1 MKKKTTLFITLLVS
15 CMLLTGCGTTY
26 VKNENKEI
34 VKNEKTGQNLV
45 ENILCKPES
54 KEMIKS
60 YKENDIDI
68 SKLPKCSKF
77 KITSGGYEGVWTS
90 VFVKPLAW
98 FILLVTKILKNSGL
112 AIICT
117 TLIIRLIMMP
127 FTKKAAMQSENLQKV
142 KPELD
147 KLEKKYANKTDQ
159 ESLMMKSQE
168 MMMLY
173 KKYDIN
179 PLSGCLF
186 SFIQLPLFMAFYQSL
201 YRLPTVFEGNLG
213 PFDLGVSPLVAFG
226 NGSFQYLILVVLV
239 FFVTYYSFKLNTGA
253 SMSPE
258 QAAQMKMMRNM
269 SLVMIG
275 TASLSVS
282 SAISFYWITN
292 SSFTIIQ
299 NLYVKK
305 VAKK

>member
-1 MKKKTTLFITLLVS
+1 MKKKTIVFLSLLIS
-15 CMLLTGCGTTY
+15 CMFLTGCTSY
-26 VKNENKEI
+26 VKDEDNKI
-34 VKNEKTGQNLV
+34 VKNETTGQNLV
-45 ENILCKPES
+45 ENILCRPES
-54 KEMIKS
+54 KEILKS
-60 YKENDIDI
+60 YKEHELDI

-77 KITSGGYEGVWTS
+77 KVTSGGYEGVWTS

-98 FILLVTKILKNSGL
+98 FILLITKIVKNSGL
-112 AIICT
+112 AIIVA
-117 TLIIRLIMMP
+117 TLTIRLLMMP
-127 FTKKAAMQSENLQKV
+127 LTRKAAMQSENLQKV
-142 KPELD
+142 KPEMD

-159 ESLMMKSQE
+159 ESMMMKSQE
-168 MMMLY
+168 LMMLY

-186 SFIQLPLFMAFYQSL
+186 SFIQLPLFMAFYESL
-201 YRLPTVFEGNLG
+201 YRLPAVFEGNLG
-213 PFDLGVSPLVAFG
+213 PFDLGISPLVAMG
-226 NGSFQYLILVVLV
+226 NGSYQYLILVALV
-239 FFVTYYSFKLNTGA
+239 FFVTFYSFKLNSGA

-258 QAAQMKMMRNM
+258 QEAQMKMMRNM

-275 TASLSVS
+275 TAAFSIS

-292 SSFTIIQ
+292 SSFTIFQ

>member
-1 MKKKTTLFITLLVS
+1 MKKKVIVFLSLVIS
-15 CMLLTGCGTTY
+15 CMFLTGCTSY
-26 VKNENKEI
+26 VKDKDNKVVKNET
-34 VKNEKTGQNLV
+34 TGQNLV
-45 ENILCKPES
+45 ENILCRPES
-54 KEMIKS
+54 KEILKS
-60 YKENDIDI
+60 YKEHDLDI

-77 KITSGGYEGVWTS
+77 KVTSGGYEGVWTS
-90 VFVKPLAW
+90 LFVKPLAW
-98 FILLVTKILKNSGL
+98 FILLITKIVKNSGL
-112 AIICT
+112 AIILA
-117 TLIIRLIMMP
+117 TLTIRLIMMP
-127 FTKKAAMQSENLQKV
+127 MTRKAAMQSENLQKV
-142 KPELD
+142 KPEMD

-159 ESLMMKSQE
+159 ESMMMKSQE
-168 MMMLY
+168 LMALY

-186 SFIQLPLFMAFYQSL
+186 SFIQLPLFMAFYESL
-201 YRLPTVFEGNLG
+201 YRLPTIFEGNVG
-213 PFDLGVSPLVAFG
+213 PFDLGVSPLVALG
-226 NGSFQYLILVVLV
+226 NGSYQYLILVALV
-239 FFVTYYSFKLNTGA
+239 FVVTFYSFKLNSGA

-275 TASLSVS
+275 TAAFSIS

-292 SSFTIIQ
+292 SSFTIFQ

>member
-1 MKKKTTLFITLLVS
+1 MKKKTIVFLSLLIS
-15 CMLLTGCGTTY
+15 CMFLTGCTSY
-26 VKNENKEI
+26 VKDEDNKI
-34 VKNEKTGQNLV
+34 VKNETTGQNLV
-45 ENILCKPES
+45 ENILCRPES
-54 KEMIKS
+54 KEILKS
-60 YKENDIDI
+60 YKEHDLDI

-77 KITSGGYEGVWTS
+77 KVTSGGYEGVWTS

-98 FILLVTKILKNSGL
+98 FILLITKIVKNSGL
-112 AIICT
+112 AIIVA
-117 TLIIRLIMMP
+117 TLTIRLLMMP
-127 FTKKAAMQSENLQKV
+127 LTRKAAMQSENLQKV
-142 KPELD
+142 KPEMD

-159 ESLMMKSQE
+159 ESMMMKSQE
-168 MMMLY
+168 LMMLY

-186 SFIQLPLFMAFYQSL
+186 SFIQLPLFMAFYESL
-201 YRLPTVFEGNLG
+201 YRLPAVFEGNLG
-213 PFDLGVSPLVAFG
+213 PFDLGISPLVAMG
-226 NGSFQYLILVVLV
+226 NGSYQYLILVALV
-239 FFVTYYSFKLNTGA
+239 FFVTFYSFKLNSGA

-258 QAAQMKMMRNM
+258 QEAQMKMMRNM

-275 TASLSVS
+275 TAAFSIS

-292 SSFTIIQ
+292 SSFTILQ

>member
-1 MKKKTTLFITLLVS
+1 MKKKTIVFLSLLIS
-15 CMLLTGCGTTY
+15 CMCLTGCTSY
-26 VKNENKEI
+26 VKDDDNKI
-34 VKNEKTGQNLV
+34 VKNETTGQNLV
-45 ENILCKPES
+45 ENILCRPES
-54 KEMIKS
+54 KEILKS
-60 YKENDIDI
+60 YKEYDLDI

-77 KITSGGYEGVWTS
+77 KVTSGGYEGVWTS
-90 VFVKPLAW
+90 LFVKPLAW
-98 FILLVTKILKNSGL
+98 FILLITKIVKNSGL
-112 AIICT
+112 AIIVA

-127 FTKKAAMQSENLQKV
+127 LTRKAAMQSENLQKV
-142 KPELD
+142 KPEMD

-159 ESLMMKSQE
+159 ESMMMKSQE
-168 MMMLY
+168 LMMLY

-186 SFIQLPLFMAFYQSL
+186 SFIQLPLFMAFYESL
-201 YRLPTVFEGNLG
+201 YRLPAVFEGNLG
-213 PFDLGVSPLVAFG
+213 PFDLGVSPLVAMG
-226 NGSFQYLILVVLV
+226 NGSYQYLILVALV
-239 FFVTYYSFKLNTGA
+239 FFVTFYSFKLNSGA

-258 QAAQMKMMRNM
+258 QEAQMKMMRNM

-275 TASLSVS
+275 TAAFSIS

-292 SSFTIIQ
+292 SSFTIFQ

>member
-1 MKKKTTLFITLLVS
+1 MF
-15 CMLLTGCGTTY
+15 LTGCTSY
-26 VKNENKEI
+26 VKDDDNKI
-34 VKNEKTGQNLV
+34 VKNETTGQNLV
-45 ENILCKPES
+45 ENILCRPES
-54 KEMIKS
+54 KEILKS
-60 YKENDIDI
+60 YKEHDLDI

-77 KITSGGYEGVWTS
+77 KVTSGGYEGVWTS

-98 FILLVTKILKNSGL
+98 FILLITKIVKNSGL
-112 AIICT
+112 AIIVA
-117 TLIIRLIMMP
+117 TLTIRLLMMP
-127 FTKKAAMQSENLQKV
+127 LTRKAAMQSENLQKV
-142 KPELD
+142 KPEMD

-159 ESLMMKSQE
+159 ESMMMKSQE
-168 MMMLY
+168 LMMLY

-186 SFIQLPLFMAFYQSL
+186 SFIQLPLFMAFYESL
-201 YRLPTVFEGNLG
+201 YRLPAVFEGNLG
-213 PFDLGVSPLVAFG
+213 PFDLGISPLVAMG
-226 NGSFQYLILVVLV
+226 NGSYQYLILVALV
-239 FFVTYYSFKLNTGA
+239 FFVTFYSFKLNSGA

-258 QAAQMKMMRNM
+258 QEAQMKMMRNM

-275 TASLSVS
+275 TAAFSIS

-292 SSFTIIQ
+292 SSFTIFQ

>member
-1 MKKKTTLFITLLVS
+1 MKKKTIVFLSLLIS
-15 CMLLTGCGTTY
+15 CMFLTGCTSY
-26 VKNENKEI
+26 VKDEDNKI
-34 VKNEKTGQNLV
+34 VKNETTGQNLV
-45 ENILCKPES
+45 ENILCRPES
-54 KEMIKS
+54 KEILKS
-60 YKENDIDI
+60 YKEHDLDI

-77 KITSGGYEGVWTS
+77 KVTSGGYEGVWTS

-98 FILLVTKILKNSGL
+98 FILLITKVVKNSGL
-112 AIICT
+112 AIIVA
-117 TLIIRLIMMP
+117 TLIIRLLMMP
-127 FTKKAAMQSENLQKV
+127 LTRKAAMQSENLQKV
-142 KPELD
+142 KPEMD

-159 ESLMMKSQE
+159 ESMMMKSQE
-168 MMMLY
+168 LMMLY

-186 SFIQLPLFMAFYQSL
+186 SFIQLPLFMAFYESL
-201 YRLPTVFEGNLG
+201 YRLPAVFEGNLG
-213 PFDLGVSPLVAFG
+213 PFDLGISPLVAMG
-226 NGSFQYLILVVLV
+226 NGSYQYLILVALV
-239 FFVTYYSFKLNTGA
+239 FFVTFYSFKLNSGA

-258 QAAQMKMMRNM
+258 QEAQMKMMRNM

-275 TASLSVS
+275 TAAFSIS

-292 SSFTIIQ
+292 SSFTIFQ

>member
-1 MKKKTTLFITLLVS
+1 MF
-15 CMLLTGCGTTY
+15 LTGCTSY
-26 VKNENKEI
+26 VKDEDNKI
-34 VKNEKTGQNLV
+34 VKNETTGQNLV
-45 ENILCKPES
+45 ENILCRPES
-54 KEMIKS
+54 KEILKS
-60 YKENDIDI
+60 YKEHDLDI

-77 KITSGGYEGVWTS
+77 KVTSGGYEGVWTS

-98 FILLVTKILKNSGL
+98 FILLITKIVKNSGL
-112 AIICT
+112 AIIVA
-117 TLIIRLIMMP
+117 TLTIRLLMMP
-127 FTKKAAMQSENLQKV
+127 LTRKAAMQSENLQKV
-142 KPELD
+142 KPEMD

-159 ESLMMKSQE
+159 ESMMMKSQE
-168 MMMLY
+168 LMMLY

-186 SFIQLPLFMAFYQSL
+186 SFIQLPLFMAFYESL
-201 YRLPTVFEGNLG
+201 YRLPAVFEGNLG
-213 PFDLGVSPLVAFG
+213 PFDLGISPLVAMG
-226 NGSFQYLILVVLV
+226 NGSYQYLILVALV
-239 FFVTYYSFKLNTGA
+239 FFVTFYSFKLNSGA

-258 QAAQMKMMRNM
+258 QEAQMKMMRNM

-275 TASLSVS
+275 TAAFSIS

-292 SSFTIIQ
+292 SSFTIFQ

>member
-1 MKKKTTLFITLLVS
+1 MKKKTIVFLSLLIS
-15 CMLLTGCGTTY
+15 CMFLTGCTSY
-26 VKNENKEI
+26 VKDEDNKI
-34 VKNEKTGQNLV
+34 VKNETTGQNLV
-45 ENILCKPES
+45 ENILCRPES
-54 KEMIKS
+54 KEILKS
-60 YKENDIDI
+60 YKEHDLDI

-77 KITSGGYEGVWTS
+77 KVTSGGYEGVWTS

-98 FILLVTKILKNSGL
+98 FILLITKIVKNSGL
-112 AIICT
+112 AIIVA
-117 TLIIRLIMMP
+117 TLIIRLLMMP
-127 FTKKAAMQSENLQKV
+127 LTRKAAMQSENLQKV
-142 KPELD
+142 KPEMD

-159 ESLMMKSQE
+159 ESMMMKSQE
-168 MMMLY
+168 LMMLY

-186 SFIQLPLFMAFYQSL
+186 SFIQLPLFMAFYESL
-201 YRLPTVFEGNLG
+201 YRLPAVFEGNLG
-213 PFDLGVSPLVAFG
+213 PFDLGISPLVAMG
-226 NGSFQYLILVVLV
+226 NGSYQYLILVALV
-239 FFVTYYSFKLNTGA
+239 FFVTFYSFKLNSGA

-258 QAAQMKMMRNM
+258 QEAQMKMMRNM

-275 TASLSVS
+275 TAAFSIS

-292 SSFTIIQ
+292 SSFTIFQ

>member
-1 MKKKTTLFITLLVS
+1 MKKKTIVFLSLLIS
-15 CMLLTGCGTTY
+15 CMFLTGCTSY
-26 VKNENKEI
+26 VKDEDNKI
-34 VKNEKTGQNLV
+34 VKNETTGQNLV
-45 ENILCKPES
+45 ENILCRPES
-54 KEMIKS
+54 KEILKS
-60 YKENDIDI
+60 YKEHDLDI

-77 KITSGGYEGVWTS
+77 KVTSGGYEGVWTS

-98 FILLVTKILKNSGL
+98 FILLITKIVKNSGL
-112 AIICT
+112 AIIVA
-117 TLIIRLIMMP
+117 TLTIRLLMMP
-127 FTKKAAMQSENLQKV
+127 LTRKAAMQSENLQKV
-142 KPELD
+142 KHEMD

-159 ESLMMKSQE
+159 ESMMMKSQE
-168 MMMLY
+168 LMMLY

-186 SFIQLPLFMAFYQSL
+186 SFIQLPLFMAFYESL
-201 YRLPTVFEGNLG
+201 YRLPAVFEGNLG
-213 PFDLGVSPLVAFG
+213 PFDLGISPLVAMG
-226 NGSFQYLILVVLV
+226 NGSYQYLILVALV
-239 FFVTYYSFKLNTGA
+239 FFVTFYSFKLNSGA

-258 QAAQMKMMRNM
+258 QEAQMKMMRNM

-275 TASLSVS
+275 TAAFSIS

-292 SSFTIIQ
+292 SSFTIFQ

>member
-1 MKKKTTLFITLLVS
+1 MKKKTIVFLSLLIS
-15 CMLLTGCGTTY
+15 CMFLTGCTSY
-26 VKNENKEI
+26 VKDEDNKI
-34 VKNEKTGQNLV
+34 VKNETTGQNLV
-45 ENILCKPES
+45 ENILCRPES
-54 KEMIKS
+54 KEILKS
-60 YKENDIDI
+60 YKEHDLDI

-77 KITSGGYEGVWTS
+77 KVTSGGYEGVWTS

-98 FILLVTKILKNSGL
+98 FILFITKIVKNSGL
-112 AIICT
+112 AIIVA
-117 TLIIRLIMMP
+117 TLTIRLLMMP
-127 FTKKAAMQSENLQKV
+127 LTRKAAMQSENLQKV
-142 KPELD
+142 KPEMD

-159 ESLMMKSQE
+159 ESMMMKSQE
-168 MMMLY
+168 LMMLY

-186 SFIQLPLFMAFYQSL
+186 SFIQLPLFMAFYESL
-201 YRLPTVFEGNLG
+201 YRLPAVFEGNLG
-213 PFDLGVSPLVAFG
+213 PFDLGISPLVAMG
-226 NGSFQYLILVVLV
+226 NGSYQYLILVALV
-239 FFVTYYSFKLNTGA
+239 FFVTFYSFKLNSGA

-258 QAAQMKMMRNM
+258 QEAQMKMMRNM

-275 TASLSVS
+275 TAAFSIS

-292 SSFTIIQ
+292 SSFTIFQ

>member
-15 CMLLTGCGTTY
+15 CMLLTGCTSY

-34 VKNEKTGQNLV
+34 VKNETTGQNLV

-54 KEMIKS
+54 KEILKS

-77 KITSGGYEGVWTS
+77 KVTSGGYEGVWTS
-90 VFVKPLAW
+90 LFVKPLAW
-98 FILLVTKILKNSGL
+98 FILLVSKILKNSGL
-112 AIICT
+112 AIIST

-147 KLEKKYANKTDQ
+147 KLEKKYANKNDQ

-168 MMMLY
+168 MMLLY

-186 SFIQLPLFMAFYQSL
+186 SFIQLPLFMAFYESL
-201 YRLPTVFEGNLG
+201 YRLPAIFEGNLG
-213 PFDLGVSPLVAFG
+213 PFDLGVSPIVALG
-226 NGSFQYLILVVLV
+226 NGSYQYLILVVLV

-258 QAAQMKMMRNM
+258 QASQMKMMRNM

-275 TASLSVS
+275 TASFTVS

>member
-1 MKKKTTLFITLLVS
+1 MKKKTIVFLSLLIS
-15 CMLLTGCGTTY
+15 CMFLTGCTSY
-26 VKNENKEI
+26 VKDEDNKI
-34 VKNEKTGQNLV
+34 VKNETTGQNLV
-45 ENILCKPES
+45 ENILCRPES
-54 KEMIKS
+54 KEILKS
-60 YKENDIDI
+60 YKEHDLDI

-77 KITSGGYEGVWTS
+77 KVTSGGYEGVWTS

-98 FILLVTKILKNSGL
+98 FILLITKIVKNSGL
-112 AIICT
+112 AIIVA
-117 TLIIRLIMMP
+117 TLTIRLLMMP
-127 FTKKAAMQSENLQKV
+127 LTRKAAMQSENLQKV
-142 KPELD
+142 KPEMD

-159 ESLMMKSQE
+159 ESMMMKSQE
-168 MMMLY
+168 LMMLY

-186 SFIQLPLFMAFYQSL
+186 SFIQLPLFMAFYESL
-201 YRLPTVFEGNLG
+201 YRLPAVFEGNLG
-213 PFDLGVSPLVAFG
+213 SFDLGISPLVAMG
-226 NGSFQYLILVVLV
+226 NGSYQYLILVALV
-239 FFVTYYSFKLNTGA
+239 FFVTFYSFKLNSGA

-258 QAAQMKMMRNM
+258 QEAQMKMMRNM

-275 TASLSVS
+275 TAAFSIS

-292 SSFTIIQ
+292 SSFTILQ

>member
-1 MKKKTTLFITLLVS
+1 MKKKTIVFLSLLIS
-15 CMLLTGCGTTY
+15 CMFLTGCTSY
-26 VKNENKEI
+26 VKDEDNKI
-34 VKNEKTGQNLV
+34 VKNETTGQNLV
-45 ENILCKPES
+45 ENILCRPES
-54 KEMIKS
+54 KEILKS
-60 YKENDIDI
+60 YKEHDLDI

-77 KITSGGYEGVWTS
+77 KVTSGGYEGVWTS

-98 FILLVTKILKNSGL
+98 FILLITKIVKNSGL
-112 AIICT
+112 AIIVA
-117 TLIIRLIMMP
+117 TLTIRLLMMP
-127 FTKKAAMQSENLQKV
+127 LTRKAAMQSENLQKV
-142 KPELD
+142 KPEMD

-159 ESLMMKSQE
+159 ESMMMKSQE
-168 MMMLY
+168 LMMLY

-186 SFIQLPLFMAFYQSL
+186 SFIQLPLFMAFYESL
-201 YRLPTVFEGNLG
+201 YRLPAVFEGNLG
-213 PFDLGVSPLVAFG
+213 SFDLGISPLVAMG
-226 NGSFQYLILVVLV
+226 NGSYQYLILVALV
-239 FFVTYYSFKLNTGA
+239 FFVTFYSFKLNSGA

-258 QAAQMKMMRNM
+258 QEAQMKMMRNM

-275 TASLSVS
+275 TAAFSIS

-292 SSFTIIQ
+292 SSFTIFQ

>member
-1 MKKKTTLFITLLVS
+1 MKKKTIVFLSLLIS
-15 CMLLTGCGTTY
+15 CMFLTGCTSY
-26 VKNENKEI
+26 VKDEDNKI
-34 VKNEKTGQNLV
+34 VKNETTGQNLV
-45 ENILCKPES
+45 ENILCRPES
-54 KEMIKS
+54 KEILKS
-60 YKENDIDI
+60 YKEHDLDI

-77 KITSGGYEGVWTS
+77 KVTSGGYEGVWTS

-98 FILLVTKILKNSGL
+98 FILFITKIVKNSGL
-112 AIICT
+112 AIIVA
-117 TLIIRLIMMP
+117 TLIIRLLMMP
-127 FTKKAAMQSENLQKV
+127 LTRKAAMQSENLQKV
-142 KPELD
+142 KPEMD

-159 ESLMMKSQE
+159 ESMMMKSQE
-168 MMMLY
+168 LMMLY

-186 SFIQLPLFMAFYQSL
+186 SFIQLPLFMAFYESL
-201 YRLPTVFEGNLG
+201 YRLPAVFEGNLG
-213 PFDLGVSPLVAFG
+213 PFDLGISPLVAMG
-226 NGSFQYLILVVLV
+226 NGSYQYLILVALV
-239 FFVTYYSFKLNTGA
+239 FFVTFYSFKLNSGA

-258 QAAQMKMMRNM
+258 QEAQMKMMRNM

-275 TASLSVS
+275 TAAFSIS

-292 SSFTIIQ
+292 SSFTIFQ

>member
-1 MKKKTTLFITLLVS
+1 MKKKTIVFLSLLIS
-15 CMLLTGCGTTY
+15 CMFLTGCTSY
-26 VKNENKEI
+26 VKDEDNKI
-34 VKNEKTGQNLV
+34 VKNETTGQNLV
-45 ENILCKPES
+45 ENILCRPES
-54 KEMIKS
+54 KEILKS
-60 YKENDIDI
+60 YKEHDLDI

-77 KITSGGYEGVWTS
+77 KVTSGGYEGVWTS

-98 FILLVTKILKNSGL
+98 FILLITKIVKNSGL
-112 AIICT
+112 AIIVA
-117 TLIIRLIMMP
+117 TLTIRLLMMP
-127 FTKKAAMQSENLQKV
+127 LTRKAAMQSENLQKV
-142 KPELD
+142 KPEMD

-159 ESLMMKSQE
+159 ESMMMKSQE
-168 MMMLY
+168 LMMLY

-186 SFIQLPLFMAFYQSL
+186 SFIQLPLFMAFYESL
-201 YRLPTVFEGNLG
+201 YRLPAVFEGNLG
-213 PFDLGVSPLVAFG
+213 PFDLGISPLVAMG
-226 NGSFQYLILVVLV
+226 NGSYQYLILVALV
-239 FFVTYYSFKLNTGA
+239 FFVTFYSFKLNSGA

-258 QAAQMKMMRNM
+258 QEAQMKMMRNM

-275 TASLSVS
+275 TAAFSIS

-292 SSFTIIQ
+292 SSFTIFQ

>member
-1 MKKKTTLFITLLVS
+1 MKKKTIVFLSLLIS
-15 CMLLTGCGTTY
+15 CMFLTGCTSY
-26 VKNENKEI
+26 VKDEDNKI
-34 VKNEKTGQNLV
+34 VKNETTGQNLV
-45 ENILCKPES
+45 ENILCRPES
-54 KEMIKS
+54 KEILKS
-60 YKENDIDI
+60 YKEHDLDI

-77 KITSGGYEGVWTS
+77 KVTSGGYEGVWTS

-98 FILLVTKILKNSGL
+98 FILLITKIVKNSGL
-112 AIICT
+112 AIIVA
-117 TLIIRLIMMP
+117 TLTIRLFMMP
-127 FTKKAAMQSENLQKV
+127 LTRKAAMQSENLQKV
-142 KPELD
+142 KPEMD

-159 ESLMMKSQE
+159 ESMMMKSQE
-168 MMMLY
+168 LMMLY

-186 SFIQLPLFMAFYQSL
+186 SFIQLPLFMAFYESL
-201 YRLPTVFEGNLG
+201 YRLPAVFEGNLG
-213 PFDLGVSPLVAFG
+213 PFDLGISPLVAMG
-226 NGSFQYLILVVLV
+226 NGSYQYLILVALV
-239 FFVTYYSFKLNTGA
+239 FFVTFYSFKLNSGA

-258 QAAQMKMMRNM
+258 QEAQMKMMRNM

-275 TASLSVS
+275 TAAFSIS

-292 SSFTIIQ
+292 SSFTIFQ

>member
-142 KPELD
+142 KPEMD

-159 ESLMMKSQE
+159 ESMMMKSQE
-168 MMMLY
+168 LMMLY

-186 SFIQLPLFMAFYQSL
+186 SFIQLPLFMAFYESL
-201 YRLPTVFEGNLG
+201 YRLPAVFEGNLG
-213 PFDLGVSPLVAFG
+213 PFDLGISPLVAMG
-226 NGSFQYLILVVLV
+226 NGSYQYLILVALV
-239 FFVTYYSFKLNTGA
+239 FFVTFYSFKLNSGA

-258 QAAQMKMMRNM
+258 QEAQMKMMRNM

-275 TASLSVS
+275 TAAFSIS

-292 SSFTIIQ
+292 SSFTIFQ

>member
-1 MKKKTTLFITLLVS
+1 MKKKTIVFLSLLIS
-15 CMLLTGCGTTY
+15 CMFLTGCTSY
-26 VKNENKEI
+26 VKDEDNKI
-34 VKNEKTGQNLV
+34 VKNETTGQNLV
-45 ENILCKPES
+45 ENILCRPES
-54 KEMIKS
+54 KEILKS
-60 YKENDIDI
+60 YKEHDLDI

-77 KITSGGYEGVWTS
+77 KVTSGGYEGVWTS

-98 FILLVTKILKNSGL
+98 FILLITKIVKNSGL
-112 AIICT
+112 AIIVA
-117 TLIIRLIMMP
+117 TLTIRLLMMP
-127 FTKKAAMQSENLQKV
+127 LTRKAAMQSENLQKL
-142 KPELD
+142 KPEMD

-159 ESLMMKSQE
+159 ESMMMKSQE
-168 MMMLY
+168 LMMLY

-186 SFIQLPLFMAFYQSL
+186 SFIQLPLFMAFYESL
-201 YRLPTVFEGNLG
+201 YRLPAVFEGNLG
-213 PFDLGVSPLVAFG
+213 PFDLGISPLVAMG
-226 NGSFQYLILVVLV
+226 NGSYQYLILVALV
-239 FFVTYYSFKLNTGA
+239 FFVTFYSFKLNSGA

-258 QAAQMKMMRNM
+258 QEAQMKMMRNM

-275 TASLSVS
+275 TAAFSIS

-292 SSFTIIQ
+292 SSFTIFQ

>member
-15 CMLLTGCGTTY
+15 CMLFTGCTSY
-26 VKNENKEI
+26 VKNDKKEI
-34 VKNEKTGQNLV
+34 VKNETTGQNLV

-54 KEMIKS
+54 KEILKS
-60 YKENDIDI
+60 YKENDINI

-77 KITSGGYEGVWTS
+77 KVTSGGYEGVWTS
-90 VFVKPLAW
+90 LFVKPLAW
-98 FILLVTKILKNSGL
+98 FILLISKILKNSGL

-147 KLEKKYANKTDQ
+147 KLDKKYANKNDQ
-159 ESLMMKSQE
+159 ESMMMKSQE
-168 MMMLY
+168 MMLLY

-186 SFIQLPLFMAFYQSL
+186 SFIQLPLFMAFYESL
-201 YRLPTVFEGNLG
+201 YRLPAVFEGNLG
-213 PFDLGVSPLVAFG
+213 PFDLGISPIVALA
-226 NGSFQYLILVVLV
+226 NGSYQYLILVALV
-239 FFVTYYSFKLNTGA
+239 FLVTYYSFKLNSGA

-258 QAAQMKMMRNM
+258 QASQMKMMRNM

-275 TASLSVS
+275 TASFTVS

-292 SSFTIIQ
+292 SSFTIVQ

-305 VAKK
+305 VTKK